1 MKASLATL
9 LTAVLTT
16 TAGKIMTALGVSV
29 ISYTGVNMLQQ
40 QLITRMLEGFNQ
52 TPPAALQLFYIAG
65 GGVALNWILGAFT
78 FLAGWGTAAKLGTVF
93 SKK

>member
-1 MKASLATL
+1 MKGSLATL

-16 TAGKIMTALGVSV
+16 TAGKLLAALGVTV

-40 QLITRMLEGFNQ
+40 QLISQMMAGFNSS
-52 TPPAALQLFYIAG
+52 PPAAVQLFYMAG

-78 FLAGWGTAAKLGTVF
+78 FLAGWGTAAKLGSVF
-93 SKK
+93 GGK